1 MKLATFVRQTG
12 DAAIGVVDTDRDEIL
27 DLAKACSTGQASAF
41 SARTTATAPAGPAI
55 FSSMQSLIE
64 SGASGLALAREVAEQ
79 WSKAAVQPLAT
90 TRLLAPLPRPE
101 SIRDCLVF
109 ERHLVNAMK
118 AWEKLANR
126 PVTEVPKV
134 WYERPTWYKGN
145 RFSVVGHETDVQWP
159 PYSEMMDFELELAC
173 VIGKT
178 GRDIPVEKGLEHIF
192 GFTIFNDFSARDTQM
207 VERPLGMGPMK
218 GKDFDTGNVFG
229 PWIVTT
235 DEIGDP
241 GTLDM
246 EVRVNG
252 ERWGGG
258 NSGEMQHSFAGILSF
273 ISTSETLH
281 PGEIIA
287 SGTVGTGCGLELTR
301 FLKPND
307 VIELEIERIG
317 VLRNRIVRGFR

>member
-1 MKLATFVRQTG
+1 MKLATFLRANG
-12 DAAIGVVDTDRDEIL
+12 DAAVGVVDVSRAEIL
-27 DLAKACSTGQASAF
+27 DLARAGIAARIKDDGAF
-41 SARTTATAPAGPAI
+41 A
-55 FSSMQSLIE
+55 SMQTLIE
-64 SGASGLALAREVAEQ
+64 SGERGLALAREVEAN
-79 WSKAAVQPLAT
+79 WPAVMSQPLSQ

-109 ERHLVNAMK
+109 ERHLINAMK

-126 PVTEVPKV
+126 PVTEIPKV

-145 RFSVVGHETDVQWP
+145 RFSVVGHEAQVQWP

-173 VIGKT
+173 VIGKR
-178 GRDIPVEKGLEHIF
+178 GRDIPIDKGMAHIF

-241 GTLDM
+241 LTLEM

-258 NSGEMQHSFAGILSF
+258 NSREMQHSFAKILSF
-273 ISTSETLH
+273 ISQSETLY

-301 FLKPND
+301 FLKPGD
-307 VIELEIERIG
+307 VIELEIEKIG
-317 VLRNRIVRGFR
+317 ILRNRISAAAGASIP

>member
-1 MKLATFVRQTG
+1 MKVATYRQANG
-12 DAAIGVVDTDRDEIL
+12 ELSAGLVDTARGEIL
-27 DLAKACSTGQASAF
+27 DLGRAGTRFATVLQLIQA
-41 SARTTATAPAGPAI
+41 G
-55 FSSMQSLIE
+55 E
-64 SGASGLALAREVAEQ
+64 SGLAEARDVQKLWPSVAA
-79 WSKAAVQPLAT
+79 KPLADT
-90 TRLLAPLPRPE
+90 QLLAPLPVPE

-109 ERHLVNAMK
+109 ETHLQNAMK

-126 PVTEVPKV
+126 PVTEIPKV

-145 RFSVVGHETDVQWP
+145 RFSVVGHEAEVQWP
-159 PYSEMMDFELELAC
+159 SYSEMMDFELELAC
-173 VIGKT
+173 VIGKK
-178 GRDIPVEKGLEHIF
+178 GRDIAVGDGLSHIF

-241 GTLDM
+241 QDLDM

-258 NSGEMQHSFAGILSF
+258 NSRGMQHGFANILAF
-273 ISTSETLH
+273 ISGSETLH

-307 VIELEIERIG
+307 VVELEIEKIG
-317 VLRNRIVRGFR
+317 VLRNRIVRPHKVKK

>member
-1 MKLATFVRQTG
+1 MKLATFQGEGGTPSV
-12 DAAIGVVDTDRDEIL
+12 GVVDTSRKEIL
-27 DLAKACSTGQASAF
+27 DLAKAGAGFPSLQA
-41 SARTTATAPAGPAI
+41 
-55 FSSMQSLIE
+55 LIE
-64 SGASGLALAREVAEQ
+64 AGADGLAKARD
-79 WSKAAVQPLAT
+79 AAGRWPAAAARKLEGS
-90 TRLLAPLPRPE
+90 RLLSPLPRPE
-101 SIRDCLVF
+101 SIRDCLVY
-109 ERHLVNAMK
+109 EQHLVNAMQ
-118 AWEKLANR
+118 AWKKLADR
-126 PVTEVPKV
+126 PITEIPKV

-159 PYSEMMDFELELAC
+159 PYSEMMDFELEMAC
-173 VIGKT
+173 VIGKR
-178 GRDIPVEKGLEHIF
+178 GRDIPKERGMEHIF

-241 GTLDM
+241 HKLDM

-258 NSGEMQHSFAGILSF
+258 NSSGMQHSFPAILAF
-273 ISTSETLH
+273 ISKSETLH

-287 SGTVGTGCGLELTR
+287 SGTVPTGCGLELMK
-301 FLKPND
+301 FLKAND
-307 VIELEIERIG
+307 VVELEIEKIG
-317 VLRNRIVRGFR
+317 VLRNRIVRA

>member
-1 MKLATFVRQTG
+1 MKVATYRQANG
-12 DAAIGVVDTDRDEIL
+12 QPSAGLVDTARGEIL
-27 DLAKACSTGQASAF
+27 DLGRAGTRFATVLQLIQAGE
-41 SARTTATAPAGPAI
+41 P
-55 FSSMQSLIE
+55 
-64 SGASGLALAREVAEQ
+64 GLAEARDAQ
-79 WSKAAVQPLAT
+79 QRWPSIAARPLAGT
-90 TRLLAPLPRPE
+90 QLLAPLPVPE

-109 ERHLVNAMK
+109 EQHLHNAMK

-126 PVTEVPKV
+126 PVTEIPKV
-134 WYERPTWYKGN
+134 WFERPTWYKGN
-145 RFSVVGHETDVQWP
+145 RFSVVGHETEVQWP

-173 VIGKT
+173 VIGSK
-178 GRDIPVEKGLEHIF
+178 GRDIPAAKGLDHIF

-241 GTLDM
+241 QDLDM

-258 NSGEMQHSFAGILSF
+258 NSGGMQHGFAQILAF
-273 ISTSETLH
+273 ISGSETLY

-287 SGTVGTGCGLELTR
+287 SGTVGTGCGLELCR
-301 FLKPND
+301 FLKPD
-307 VIELEIERIG
+307 DIVELEIEKIG
-317 VLRNRIVRGFR
+317 VLRNRIVRP

>member
-1 MKLATFVRQTG
+1 LKVATYRRADGVP
-12 DAAIGVVDTDRDEIL
+12 AAGLVDTARGEIL
-27 DLAKACSTGQASAF
+27 DLARAGTRFASVLQLIQA
-41 SARTTATAPAGPAI
+41 GD
-55 FSSMQSLIE
+55 E
-64 SGASGLALAREVAEQ
+64 GLAESRELAARWPSVA
-79 WSKAAVQPLAT
+79 ARPLAGIQ
-90 TRLLAPLPRPE
+90 LLAPLPVPE

-109 ERHLVNAMK
+109 EQHLQNAMK
-118 AWEKLANR
+118 AWEKLAKR
-126 PVTEVPKV
+126 PVTAIPPV

-145 RFSVVGHETDVQWP
+145 RFSVVGHEADVQWP

-173 VIGKT
+173 VIGKK
-178 GRDIPVEKGLEHIF
+178 GRDIAAAKGLEHIF

-241 GTLDM
+241 QDLDM

-258 NSGEMQHSFAGILSF
+258 NSRGMQHSFAKILAF
-273 ISTSETLH
+273 ISGSETLH
-281 PGEIIA
+281 PGEVIA

-307 VIELEIERIG
+307 VVELEIEKIG
-317 VLRNRIVRGFR
+317 VLRNRIVRK

>member
-1 MKLATFVRQTG
+1 VKLATFERASG
-12 DAAIGVVDTDRDEIL
+12 AAAVGIVDTQRGALL
-27 DLAKACSTGQASAF
+27 DLAQAGAPFGSLLQLIEAGDQGLAQARAAAARWPAQAS
-41 SARTTATAPAGPAI
+41 R
-55 FSSMQSLIE
+55 
-64 SGASGLALAREVAEQ
+64 
-79 WSKAAVQPLAT
+79 PLAG
-90 TRLLAPLPRPE
+90 TRLLAPLPVPQ

-109 ERHLVNAMK
+109 ETHLQNAMK

-126 PVTEVPKV
+126 PATPIPKL
-134 WYERPTWYKGN
+134 WYQRPTWYKGN
-145 RFSVVGHETDVQWP
+145 RFSVVGHEAEVQWP

-173 VIGKT
+173 VIGRK
-178 GRDIPVEKGLEHIF
+178 GRDIPAAKGLDHIF
-192 GFTIFNDFSARDTQM
+192 GFTVFNDFSARDTQM
-207 VERPLGMGPMK
+207 EERPLGMGPMK

-241 GTLDM
+241 QQLGM

-258 NSGEMQHSFAGILSF
+258 NSRDMQHSFAKILAF
-273 ISTSETLH
+273 ISGAETLH

-307 VIELEIERIG
+307 VVELEIENIG
-317 VLRNRIVRGFR
+317 VLRNRIVRPAA

>member
-1 MKLATFVRQTG
+1 VQERWPSV
-12 DAAIGVVDTDRDEIL
+12 AAR
-27 DLAKACSTGQASAF
+27 
-41 SARTTATAPAGPAI
+41 
-55 FSSMQSLIE
+55 
-64 SGASGLALAREVAEQ
+64 
-79 WSKAAVQPLAT
+79 PLAGT
-90 TRLLAPLPRPE
+90 QLLAPLPVPE

-109 ERHLVNAMK
+109 EAHLQNAMK
-118 AWEKLANR
+118 AWERLANR
-126 PVTEVPKV
+126 PVTEIPKV

-145 RFSVVGHETDVQWP
+145 RFSVVGPEAEVQWP
-159 PYSEMMDFELELAC
+159 SYSEMMDFELELAC
-173 VIGKT
+173 VVGRK
-178 GRDIPVEKGLEHIF
+178 GRDIPAARGLAHVF
-192 GFTIFNDFSARDTQM
+192 GFTIFNDFSARDMQM

-241 GTLDM
+241 QNLEM

-258 NSGEMQHSFAGILSF
+258 NSGGMQHSFANILAF
-273 ISTSETLH
+273 ISGSETLY

-307 VIELEIERIG
+307 VVELEIEKIG
-317 VLRNRIVRGFR
+317 VLRNRIVRPG

>member
-1 MKLATFVRQTG
+1 VKLATYER
-12 DAAIGVVDTDRDEIL
+12 AAEAPAVGVVDTARGEIL
-27 DLAKACSTGQASAF
+27 DLAAAGAAF
-41 SARTTATAPAGPAI
+41 G
-55 FSSMQSLIE
+55 SMQALIE
-64 SGASGLALAREVAEQ
+64 AGDAGLAKARE
-79 WSKAAVQPLAT
+79 AAARWPAAAARPLQGT
-90 TRLLAPLPRPE
+90 KLLAPLPRPE

-109 ERHLVNAMK
+109 EAHLVNAMK

-126 PVTEVPKV
+126 PVTAIPKV

-145 RFSVVGHETDVQWP
+145 RFSVAGHEADVQWP

-173 VIGKT
+173 VIGRK
-178 GRDIPVEKGLEHIF
+178 GRDIPAAKGLEHIF

-241 GTLDM
+241 QQLAM

-258 NSGEMQHSFAGILSF
+258 SSSGMQHSFAGILAF
-273 ISTSETLH
+273 ISRSETLY

-307 VIELEIERIG
+307 VVELEVEKIG
-317 VLRNRIVRGFR
+317 VLRNRIVRPGARV

>member
-1 MKLATFVRQTG
+1 MKLATFERAPG
-12 DAAIGVVDTDRDEIL
+12 AAAVGVVDTERGAIL
-27 DLAKACSTGQASAF
+27 DLALAGAPFDSMLRVIEAGDEGLAQARAAAGRWPSQAS
-41 SARTTATAPAGPAI
+41 R
-55 FSSMQSLIE
+55 
-64 SGASGLALAREVAEQ
+64 
-79 WSKAAVQPLAT
+79 PLQG
-90 TRLLAPLPRPE
+90 TRLLAPLPVPE

-109 ERHLVNAMK
+109 EKHLINAMK

-126 PVTEVPKV
+126 PATPIPQV

-145 RFSVVGHETDVQWP
+145 RFSVVGHEADVQWP

-173 VIGKT
+173 VIGRK
-178 GRDIPVEKGLEHIF
+178 GRDIPMAKGLEHIF

-241 GTLDM
+241 QALDM

-258 NSGEMQHSFAGILSF
+258 NSRDMQHGFAKILAF
-273 ISTSETLH
+273 ISGSETLH

-301 FLKPND
+301 FLKPGD
-307 VIELEIERIG
+307 VVELEIERIG
-317 VLRNRIVRGFR
+317 VLRNRIVRPNA

>member
-1 MKLATFVRQTG
+1 MKLATYER
-12 DAAIGVVDTDRDEIL
+12 AAGTAAVGVVDTARGEIL
-27 DLAKACSTGQASAF
+27 DLVAAGAAF
-41 SARTTATAPAGPAI
+41 D
-55 FSSMQSLIE
+55 SMQALIE
-64 SGASGLALAREVAEQ
+64 AGDAGLARARD
-79 WSKAAVQPLAT
+79 AAAKWPAAAARPLKGA
-90 TRLLAPLPRPE
+90 RLLAPLPRPE

-109 ERHLVNAMK
+109 ERHLHNAMK

-126 PVTEVPKV
+126 PVTEIPKV
-134 WYERPTWYKGN
+134 WFERPTWYKGN
-145 RFSVVGHETDVQWP
+145 RFSVVGHEAEVQWP

-173 VIGKT
+173 VIGRK
-178 GRDIPVEKGLEHIF
+178 GRDITVAKGLEHIF

-241 GTLDM
+241 QKLDM

-258 NSGEMQHSFAGILSF
+258 NSGEMQHSFAQILAF
-273 ISTSETLH
+273 ISIAETLH

-307 VIELEIERIG
+307 VVELEVEKIG
-317 VLRNRIVRGFR
+317 TLRNRIVRPARPA

>member
-1 MKLATFVRQTG
+1 LKVATYRREDGVP
-12 DAAIGVVDTDRDEIL
+12 AAGLVDVARGELL
-27 DLAKACSTGQASAF
+27 DLARAGTRFASALQLIQ
-41 SARTTATAPAGPAI
+41 AGDD
-55 FSSMQSLIE
+55 
-64 SGASGLALAREVAEQ
+64 GLAEARELAVR
-79 WSKAAVQPLAT
+79 WPSAAARPLAGT
-90 TRLLAPLPRPE
+90 TLLAPLPVPE

-109 ERHLVNAMK
+109 EQHLQNAMK

-126 PVTEVPKV
+126 PATPIPKI

-145 RFSVVGHETDVQWP
+145 RFSVVGPEAEVQWP

-173 VIGKT
+173 VIGRK
-178 GRDIPVEKGLEHIF
+178 GRDIAAAQGLSHVF

-207 VERPLGMGPMK
+207 EERPLGMGPMK
-218 GKDFDTGNVFG
+218 GKDFDTGNVLG

-241 GTLDM
+241 QNLGM

-258 NSGEMQHSFAGILSF
+258 NSRDMQHSFAKILAF
-273 ISTSETLH
+273 ISGSETLH

-301 FLKPND
+301 FLKPDD
-307 VIELEIERIG
+307 VVELEIEKIG
-317 VLRNRIVRGFR
+317 VLRNRIVRSS